1 MLNTKVKKYK
11 DNGIVEGRVF
21 RLSHKFTLAPSAYH
35 TIQFTALTDFCL
47 RKQDISVSQ
56 GEIDFNA
63 VINPTSITTA
73 FTNTLTT
80 VGLNRLDRR
89 PTNFV
94 STITLSDDG
103 QISNDG
109 NVAETVTVKSAGGN
123 SNATTI
129 QRLEDYRYLPAGTYY
144 LKFFNGG
151 NQDAKV
157 VYTLIYEQ
165 LDYNIDPTI

>member
-11 DNGIVEGRVF
+11 DNGVVEGRVF
-21 RLSHKFTLAPSAYH
+21 RLSHKFTLAATLYH
-35 TIQFTALTDFCL
+35 TIQFTTTTDFCL

-56 GEIDFNA
+56 GEVEFNA
-63 VINPTSITTA
+63 VLNPSSITQA
-73 FTNTLTT
+73 FTETLNY

-89 PTNFV
+89 PSDYIPT
-94 STITLSDDG
+94 TLIKNSG

-109 NVAETVTVKSAGGN
+109 NIAETVIVKSAGGN

-129 QRLEDYRYLPAGTYY
+129 QRIEDYRYLPAGTYY
-144 LKFFNGG
+144 LKFQNTG

-157 VYTLIYEQ
+157 VYTLIFEE
-165 LDYNIDPTI
+165 LDYNNDASI